1 MQSSGRQDYLW
12 LCAILLLA
20 AALRIYG
27 LNAPMWH
34 DEIQTLVTHV
44 HLGWGDM
51 VQSYSM
57 NHHYLHNLAVKGSMS
72 VLGDDPWAIRLPAML
87 FGLGTLVAIWVLA
100 RDVAGVTIAHVT
112 TLLLA
117 LSYHQIW
124 FSQNARGYTGL
135 AFFSA
140 LGMLFFLRGMKN
152 PTRKTW
158 ILYAL
163 CLAAAVFTHLT
174 GAFFFMAQGVVWLGV
189 VIASAARGRLDGKV
203 FRLPLMGFML
213 GGIVAALIYLPLL
226 PSLLETVSNVSESSA
241 TDVMQEY
248 QNPIWTA
255 FEAIRTGIG
264 QAGPIVALV
273 GAAVLTLS
281 FLGAVALHRDA
292 PLFALTTFVH
302 IVLTAGLLMAV
313 GMRIWPRFFFVDIGF
328 LMLLIVAGVRLC
340 CALIGHFIGGERVSR
355 AFFVIGT
362 IAMVAISAFLAKRN
376 YEFPKQDLAG
386 AYTFTESQRQ
396 PGDRVYA
403 IGYSGQDFRDYYNA
417 DWPILFTNDE
427 YLEAAATPGPIIFVV
442 GFPERNFR
450 DVPQL
455 AADANVGLQADIC
468 AADRSDA
475 PVLQTLR
482 CFGGTLGDGN
492 VIVFRRD

>member
-1 MQSSGRQDYLW
+1 MERDTKQDYLW
-12 LCAILLLA
+12 LGVILALA
-20 AALRIYG
+20 AALRIWG

-34 DEIQTLVTHV
+34 DEIQTVVTHLD
-44 HLGWGDM
+44 LGWAEM

-57 NHHYLHNLAVKGSMS
+57 NHHYLHNMLAKGSMA
-72 VLGDDPWAIRLPAML
+72 VFGEEAWAIRLPAML
-87 FGLGTLVAIWVLA
+87 LGLGTLAAMWFLA
-100 RDVAGVTIAHVT
+100 RDVAGATIAHVT

-135 AFFSA
+135 AFFSV
-140 LGMLFFLRGMKN
+140 LGMLLFLRGIER
-152 PTRKTW
+152 PRRSTW
-158 ILYAL
+158 IGYGL

-174 GAFFFMAQGVVWLGV
+174 GAFFFMAQGLIWLAVVAVRGLQ
-189 VIASAARGRLDGKV
+189 GRLDGAIV
-203 FRLPLMGFML
+203 RLPFLGFL
-213 GGIVAALIYLPLL
+213 VGGLIAGVVYLPLL
-226 PSLLETVSNVSESSA
+226 PSLLDTVSNVSETSA

-248 QNPIWTA
+248 QNPVWTA

-273 GAAVLTLS
+273 GAMVLILS
-281 FLGAVALHRDA
+281 LLGAISLHRDA
-292 PLFALTTFVH
+292 PLFAPTTFLH
-302 IVLTAGLLMAV
+302 IGLTAGLLMAL
-313 GMRIWPRFFFVDIGF
+313 GMRIWPRFFFADIAF
-328 LMLLIVAGVRLC
+328 LMLLIVLGVRLS
-340 CALIGHFIGGERVSR
+340 CAMIGHFIGGERISR
-355 AFFVIGT
+355 GLFVLAC

-376 YEFPKQDLAG
+376 YQFPKQDLAG
-386 AYTFTESQRQ
+386 AHAFTEATRA

-403 IGYSGQDFRDYYNA
+403 IGYSGQDFRDYYKA
-417 DWPILFTNDE
+417 DWPIVFTNEE
-427 YLEAAATPGPIIFVV
+427 YNAAMAEPGPVFLVV

-455 AADANVGLQADIC
+455 ALDAGVGQGDIC
-468 AADRSDA
+468 SPDFPGG
-475 PVLQTLR
+475 PVLRAVR